1 MSDISLFVVN
11 AVVAIVAL
19 LTGFTFIGFLC
30 GSCAAFMLIVVAD
43 RYRSAKARSRKAAT
57 PG

>member
-30 GSCAAFMLIVVAD
+30 GSCAAFMLVVVAD
-43 RYRSAKARSRKAAT
+43 RYRSARARDRKAAT

>member
-30 GSCAAFMLIVVAD
+30 GSCAAFMLIVVVGA
-43 RYRSAKARSRKAAT
+43 YRGARARARKAASAS
-57 PG
+57 